1 MNVFGGQQTD
11 MGDIINMKSNVIVH
25 GNQKVA
31 KGKINNFKR
40 SAEELTR
47 ISLNKRDWTN
57 DFIERGSFSFR
68 DGNDIINMLY
78 IFFLILIF
86 CIFILYESLII
97 FVKNSLSVA

>member
-47 ISLNKRDWTN
+47 ISLNKRD
-57 DFIERGSFSFR
+57 
-68 DGNDIINMLY
+68 
-78 IFFLILIF
+78 
-86 CIFILYESLII
+86 
-97 FVKNSLSVA
+97 